1 MEAGL
6 MNWLSDLF
14 LALLDFTFY
23 YPLVMSILWVT
34 GSIYYF
40 FYREASDHARPDEPP
55 ILEDT
60 PPVTFLIPCHN
71 EAENIAET
79 IQSLLDQD
87 YPEFEIIAINDASTD
102 DTGELLNAMAAHNT
116 KIRVVHLET
125 NQGKAMGLRAG
136 SLAARHEILICLDG
150 DALLDRHAA
159 RWLARHFIDG
169 SRVGA
174 VTGNPR
180 VRNRA
185 TLLGKIQVG
194 EFSSIVGML
203 KRAQRIYGRIF
214 TVSGV
219 VAAFR
224 KSAVHQVGYWGLDVL
239 TEDIDISWRL
249 QLKHWDI
256 RYEPNAL
263 CWILMPERL
272 KGLWMQRLRWSQ
284 GGLEVLVN
292 HFRDLFE
299 WRARRMW
306 IVAIELMISTFWAY
320 TMGLVMVLWILGQ
333 IIDLPPPISAAN
345 IPPGWS
351 GVLLG
356 TMCLVQ
362 FAVSL
367 TIDSRYEPRLGRTY
381 YWMIWY
387 PMVYWMI
394 QVATSI
400 CALPRALAKPE
411 GRRGIWTSPD
421 RGVRPR
427 MEA

>member
-1 MEAGL
+1 

-320 TMGLVMVLWILGQ
+320 TMGLVMALWILGQ

>member
-1 MEAGL
+1 

-14 LALLDFTFY
+14 LILLDFTFY
-23 YPLVMSILWVT
+23 YPLVMSIVWVT
-34 GSIYYF
+34 GAIYYY
-40 FYREASDHARPDEPP
+40 FYRESRDHRKPD
-55 ILEDT
+55 D
-60 PPVTFLIPCHN
+60 PPVFADTLPVSFLIPCHN
-71 EAENIAET
+71 EAENIIET

-87 YPEFEIIAINDASTD
+87 YPEFEIIVINDASTD
-102 DTGELLNAMAAHNT
+102 DTGALLNSIAAENS
-116 KIRVVHLET
+116 KIRVIHLQT

-136 SLAARHEILICLDG
+136 CLAARYELLVCLDG
-150 DALLDRHAA
+150 DALLDRHAT
-159 RWLARHFIDG
+159 RWLTRHFIDG
-169 SRVGA
+169 PRVGA

-194 EFSSIVGML
+194 EFSSVVGML

-219 VAAFR
+219 VCAFR
-224 KSAVHQVGYWGLDVL
+224 KAALHQVGYWGLDVL

-249 QLKHWDI
+249 QLNHWDI

-263 CWILMPERL
+263 CWILMPEKL
-272 KGLWMQRLRWSQ
+272 KGLFQQRLRWSQ

-292 HFRDLFE
+292 HFKSMFD

-306 IVAIELMISTFWAY
+306 IVVIELVISTFWAY
-320 TMGLVMVLWILGQ
+320 SMGFVLLLWLLGQ

-362 FAVSL
+362 FGVSL
-367 TIDSRYEPRLGRTY
+367 AIDSRYETKLGRTY

-387 PMVYWMI
+387 PMVYWII
-394 QVATSI
+394 QVMTSI
-400 CALPRALAKPE
+400 VALPRALARPR
-411 GRRGIWTSPD
+411 GRRGIWRSPD
-421 RGVRPR
+421 RGVRPE

>member
-1 MEAGL
+1 

>member
-1 MEAGL
+1 

-292 HFRDLFE
+292 HFHDLFE